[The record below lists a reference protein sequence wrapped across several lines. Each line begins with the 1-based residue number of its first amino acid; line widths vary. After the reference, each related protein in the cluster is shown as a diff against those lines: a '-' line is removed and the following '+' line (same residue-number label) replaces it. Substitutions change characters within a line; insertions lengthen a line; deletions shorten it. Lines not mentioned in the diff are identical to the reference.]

1 MGADSFIAFFGV
13 RFELS
18 EEEIEPCET
27 KEDER
32 IRRAR
37 KAKLDFCFDRPTDG
51 EKYFLYVGRS
61 LAGLGGEAE
70 VYETLSE
77 AQFLAVVSETKTR
90 LTQAGISSEPSLH
103 FQLIAQ
109 Y

>member
-13 RFELS
+13 RFDLS
-18 EEEIEPCET
+18 EEELESCEAM
-27 KEDER
+27 EDTR

-37 KAKLDFCFDRPTDG
+37 KAKLDYCFDRATDG

-61 LAGLGGEAE
+61 MAALGVEAG

-77 AQFLAVVSETKTR
+77 SEFARVVSETKTR
-90 LTQAGISSEPSLH
+90 LAQAEISGEPSLH

>member
-18 EEEIEPCET
+18 EEEMELCET
-27 KEDER
+27 GDDDR

-37 KAKLDFCFDRPTDG
+37 KAKLDFCSDRATDG

-61 LAGLGGEAE
+61 LADLLVEAG
-70 VYETLSE
+70 VYEKLSE
-77 AQFLAVVSETKTR
+77 AELIDVVSQTKTR
-90 LTQAGISSEPSLH
+90 LTQAEISGEPSLH

>member
-13 RFELS
+13 RFELL
-18 EEEIEPCET
+18 EEEIESCET
-27 KEDER
+27 RADER
-32 IRRAR
+32 IRKAR

-61 LAGLGGEAE
+61 LAGLGVEAE
-70 VYETLSE
+70 VYEKLSE
-77 AQFLAVVSETKTR
+77 AELFEIVSQTKTR
-90 LTQAGISSEPSLH
+90 LTQAKIGGEPSFH